1 MSFKFERDTYKQ
13 TEGGAAGVAGAA
25 ASAVA
30 DARDQL
36 LGRDGPIPGTSG
48 KHPFREAIGTAIT
61 GGKQN
66 AGTKG
71 YLAVR
76 LLPLLTL
83 WHQVSVARYQERML
97 LIGGSSLLTSHF
109 WRRHTSSSSKKTLCG
124 PRCSRLAPCQEH
136 KNSSHHSSPRIAIRM
151 GITSR
156 HACPRWP
163 HTVPLSAPLSV
174 RC

>member
-13 TEGGAAGVAGAA
+13 TEGVAGVAGAA

-48 KHPFREAIGTAIT
+48 KHPIREAIGTAIT

-76 LLPLLTL
+76 LLPRSALRRRACHSLSLDTDPRGDNR
-83 WHQVSVARYQERML
+83 SSACY
-97 LIGGSSLLTSHF
+97 GSGYH
-109 WRRHTSSSSKKTLCG
+109 
-124 PRCSRLAPCQEH
+124 SR
-136 KNSSHHSSPRIAIRM
+136 
-151 GITSR
+151 
-156 HACPRWP
+156 
-163 HTVPLSAPLSV
+163 
-174 RC
+174 

>member
-13 TEGGAAGVAGAA
+13 TEGVAGAA

-48 KHPFREAIGTAIT
+48 KHPIREAIGTAIT
-61 GGKQN
+61 GGRQN

-76 LLPLLTL
+76 SRLLPVT
-83 WHQVSVARYQERML
+83 
-97 LIGGSSLLTSHF
+97 
-109 WRRHTSSSSKKTLCG
+109 
-124 PRCSRLAPCQEH
+124 
-136 KNSSHHSSPRIAIRM
+136 N
-151 GITSR
+151 
-156 HACPRWP
+156 
-163 HTVPLSAPLSV
+163 LSATRSTLY
-174 RC
+174 

>member
-13 TEGGAAGVAGAA
+13 TEGGVAGVAGAA

-48 KHPFREAIGTAIT
+48 KHPVREAIGTALT

-76 LLPLLTL
+76 PAYFL
-83 WHQVSVARYQERML
+83 
-97 LIGGSSLLTSHF
+97 
-109 WRRHTSSSSKKTLCG
+109 SSSGARSFGVLALCAVV
-124 PRCSRLAPCQEH
+124 RAFKLT
-136 KNSSHHSSPRIAIRM
+136 NTTIA
-151 GITSR
+151 G
-156 HACPRWP
+156 AG
-163 HTVPLSAPLSV
+163 LYQAA
-174 RC
+174 

>member
-13 TEGGAAGVAGAA
+13 TEGGVAGVAGAA

-48 KHPFREAIGTAIT
+48 KHPIREAIGTAIT

-71 YLAVR
+71 YLAVC
-76 LLPLLTL
+76 LLPRVFL
-83 WHQVSVARYQERML
+83 WPAVVRAHIMSNICRYYYSWNHSANTTFSGAGLHQTARREP
-97 LIGGSSLLTSHF
+97 I
-109 WRRHTSSSSKKTLCG
+109 
-124 PRCSRLAPCQEH
+124 ED
-136 KNSSHHSSPRIAIRM
+136 
-151 GITSR
+151 
-156 HACPRWP
+156 
-163 HTVPLSAPLSV
+163 
-174 RC
+174 

>member
-1 MSFKFERDTYKQ
+1 MSVKFERDTYKQ
-13 TEGGAAGVAGAA
+13 TEGVAGVAGAA

-48 KHPFREAIGTAIT
+48 KHPIREAIGTAIT

-76 LLPLLTL
+76 LLRRWDPRHRVPRSPSLLVL
-83 WHQVSVARYQERML
+83 ERTRGQKIKQCML
-97 LIGGSSLLTSHF
+97 LS
-109 WRRHTSSSSKKTLCG
+109 
-124 PRCSRLAPCQEH
+124 SRLF
-136 KNSSHHSSPRIAIRM
+136 R
-151 GITSR
+151 
-156 HACPRWP
+156 
-163 HTVPLSAPLSV
+163 
-174 RC
+174 